1 MSRPILIQLGLFGG
15 FTEIAN
21 MHTVAAHTR
30 VRADGSEVFVGEHL
44 RWNQGRQA
52 AMPRPPRREPV
63 APEEHP
69 SLFDWEPPEPT
80 GDPNPTLEQTVRKG
94 TATQL
99 DLWG

>member
-44 RWNQGRQA
+44 RWNTGRQA
-52 AMPRPPRREPV
+52 AMPRPARPDPTP
-63 APEEHP
+63 PESHP
-69 SLFDWEPPEPT
+69 SLFDWTGPSGEPEP
-80 GDPNPTLEQTVRKG
+80 LE
-94 TATQL
+94 APSPLQL
-99 DLWG
+99 DLWA